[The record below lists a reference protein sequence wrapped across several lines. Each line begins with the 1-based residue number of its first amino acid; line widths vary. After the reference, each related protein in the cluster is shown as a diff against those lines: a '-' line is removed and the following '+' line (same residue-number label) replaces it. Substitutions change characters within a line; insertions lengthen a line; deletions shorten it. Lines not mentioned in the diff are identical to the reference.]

1 MCVCFMESLNI
12 IYRLSPSFNGID
24 TTPKIMVGS
33 TNNVGTM
40 DSNMSGKRGRTKNL
54 KLQMT
59 QGSPKTKKLQESS
72 QLQGVYIQ
80 GQLVNSKTL
89 KTISIPVG
97 ICHTK
102 SRTFNAFNAMWRFL
116 AVSFPFCIAGTR
128 AAAAAHSTVMAV
140 HINYTSKIRI
150 DIPQMHNSDEL
161 NE

>member
-1 MCVCFMESLNI
+1 MSLMPKRLMCVCFMESLNI

-102 SRTFNAFNAMWRFL
+102 SRTFNAFNAM
-116 AVSFPFCIAGTR
+116 
-128 AAAAAHSTVMAV
+128 
-140 HINYTSKIRI
+140 
-150 DIPQMHNSDEL
+150 
-161 NE
+161 